1 MSASGGA
8 KVSRKPAPITG
19 SPRFVSSPLAGAV
32 LGGPVFLLTGGYVL
46 LLSFGLV
53 PGGAVDP
60 WVVVP
65 LGLLFFLAGLYLVVA
80 GIRGTRRARRV
91 RDADRPW
98 TEDRAWTPDRLPD
111 EALRSVRTFLGIATG
126 FLLLVLPW
134 HVAAVTGEGPAGMWA
149 ALLPFD
155 LVVVGFLAWTAFVVA
170 RWRKYA
176 DVRVSVRECPT
187 FVGDP
192 VRVRIDGGPLLHSA
206 DAFRLRLRCVEEA
219 WVTRRKESDIR
230 LRRLYEAT
238 QDVPAD
244 GGGRAE
250 VELPIPADL
259 PGNNLVCAG
268 MDEPPVHYW
277 ELEVRADATGIDY
290 RGAFILPVYARP

>member
-53 PGGAVDP
+53 PGDAVDP

-98 TEDRAWTPDRLPD
+98 TEDRAWTPDRLLGARGAGRRHGNRLSGSVHPPG
-111 EALRSVRTFLGIATG
+111 LRPTLRRSVARGRDGA
-126 FLLLVLPW
+126 LP
-134 HVAAVTGEGPAGMWA
+134 T
-149 ALLPFD
+149 
-155 LVVVGFLAWTAFVVA
+155 
-170 RWRKYA
+170 
-176 DVRVSVRECPT
+176 
-187 FVGDP
+187 
-192 VRVRIDGGPLLHSA
+192 
-206 DAFRLRLRCVEEA
+206 
-219 WVTRRKESDIR
+219 
-230 LRRLYEAT
+230 
-238 QDVPAD
+238 
-244 GGGRAE
+244 
-250 VELPIPADL
+250 
-259 PGNNLVCAG
+259 
-268 MDEPPVHYW
+268 
-277 ELEVRADATGIDY
+277 
-290 RGAFILPVYARP
+290 